1 MLYRNAPF
9 LLASACLCLL
19 YLAYNADD
27 GGGGS
32 DLGGG
37 GRPSPRHG
45 PMQQQQQQVPGENK
59 NMLNNTIF

>member
-9 LLASACLCLL
+9 LLASVCLCLL

-27 GGGGS
+27 GGGGGS
-32 DLGGG
+32 DLG

-45 PMQQQQQQVPGENK
+45 PMQQQQQQQVPGENK